1 MTRNKRSII
10 GGVDTHTATDH
21 AAVIDVNGRLI
32 ADAEFPTTPAGYASM
47 LTWMRS
53 KGKLGLVGVG
63 VEGTGAYGAGL
74 ARYLHDQG
82 IDVLEVPRPD
92 RRIRRQRGKS
102 DPIDAEAAARTVLA
116 GKASG
121 APKLADGPIEAIRML
136 RVTRNGAVQ
145 ARTATLNTLRSLVIT
160 APEPLRTQLRSLT
173 SAQLVTACAHLRPDL
188 TKLADPVQ
196 AAKHA
201 LRSMALRAQ
210 HLNTETRTLR
220 MQLNDLTQAAA
231 PATSAVFGLGPDT
244 VSALL
249 ITIGDNP
256 DRLRSEAAFAHLCGV
271 APIPASSGKTHRHRL
286 HRGGDRAA
294 NSALHIATVVRLRYD
309 PRSRAYADR
318 RTTEGLS
325 MPEIIRCQ
333 KRYLAREIFDALRA
347 DYAQL
352 ST

>member
-10 GGVDTHTATDH
+10 GGVDTHTATH
-21 AAVIDVNGRLI
+21 HTAVIDVNGRLI
-32 ADAEFPTTPAGYASM
+32 ADAEFPATPAGYASM

-53 KGKLGLVGVG
+53 KGKLNQVG

-74 ARYLHDQG
+74 ARYLHDQRV
-82 IDVLEVPRPD
+82 DVLEVPRPD

-136 RVTRNGAVQ
+136 RVARNGAVK
-145 ARTATLNTLRSLVIT
+145 ARTAAVNTLRSIVIT
-160 APEPLRTQLRSLT
+160 APEPLRTQLRSLS
-173 SAQLVTACAHLRPDL
+173 SAQLITACARLRPDL
-188 TKLADPVQ
+188 TKLTDPVQ

-201 LRSMALRAQ
+201 LRSLALRAQ
-210 HLNTETRTLR
+210 HLNIETRTLQR
-220 MQLNDLTQAAA
+220 QLKELTQVAA
-231 PATSAVFGLGPDT
+231 PATSVIFGLGPDT

-249 ITIGDNP
+249 IIVGDNP

-271 APIPASSGKTHRHRL
+271 APIPASSGKTNRRRL

-294 NSALHIATVVRLRYD
+294 NTALHIATVVRLRYD
-309 PRSRAYADR
+309 PRSRVYADR
-318 RTTEGLS
+318 RTTEGRS

-333 KRYLAREIFDALRA
+333 KRYLAREIFHALRA

>member
-1 MTRNKRSII
+1 MARSKRSII
-10 GGVDTHTATDH
+10 GGVDTHTATHH
-21 AAVIDVNGRLI
+21 AAVIDLNGRLI
-32 ADAEFPTTPAGYASM
+32 DDAEFPSTPTGYASM
-47 LTWMRS
+47 LTWMRG
-53 KGKLGLVGVG
+53 KGKLGQVG

-92 RRIRRQRGKS
+92 RRLRRQRGKS
-102 DPIDAEAAARTVLA
+102 D
-116 GKASG
+116 
-121 APKLADGPIEAIRML
+121 PIEAIRML
-136 RVTRNGAVQ
+136 RVTRNGAVK
-145 ARTATLNTLRSLVIT
+145 ARTAALNTLRSMVIT
-160 APEPLRTQLRSLT
+160 APESLPTQLRPLSK
-173 SAQLVTACAHLRPDL
+173 AQLVTACARLRPDL
-188 TKLADPVQ
+188 ANLAEPVQ

-201 LRSMALRAQ
+201 LRSIALRVQ
-210 HLNTETRTLR
+210 HLDIETRSLR
-220 MQLNDLTQAAA
+220 KQLDELTQAAA

-271 APIPASSGKTHRHRL
+271 APIPASSGKTNRHRL
-286 HRGGDRAA
+286 HRGGDHAG
-294 NSALHIATVVRLRYD
+294 NSALHIAAVVRLRYD

-333 KRYLAREIFDALRA
+333 KRYLAREIFHTLRA
-347 DYAQL
+347 DYAKI

>member
-1 MTRNKRSII
+1 MPGSKRLII
-10 GGVDTHTATDH
+10 GGVDTHCATHH
-21 AAVIDVNGRLI
+21 AAVIDRNGRLL
-32 ADAEFPTTPAGYASM
+32 ADAEFPATPAGYVSM

-53 KGKLGLVGVG
+53 KGTLSQVG

-74 ARYLHDQG
+74 ARCLHDHG
-82 IDVLEVPRPD
+82 VEVLEVPRPD
-92 RRIRRQRGKS
+92 RRLRRQRGKS

-136 RVTRNGAVQ
+136 RVARNGAVK
-145 ARTATLNTLRSLVIT
+145 ARTAALNTLRSMIIT
-160 APEPLRTQLRSLT
+160 APEPLRTHLRPLS
-173 SAQLVTACAHLRPDL
+173 SAQLVAACARLRPDPNNL
-188 TKLADPVQ
+188 PDPVH
-196 AAKHA
+196 AAKQA
-201 LRSMALRAQ
+201 LRSIAQRVQHLDTETRLLRAQ
-210 HLNTETRTLR
+210 LDELTR
-220 MQLNDLTQAAA
+220 AAA
-231 PATSAVFGLGPDT
+231 PATCAVFGLGPDT

-249 ITIGDNP
+249 VTIGDNP

-271 APIPASSGKTHRHRL
+271 APIPASSGKTTRHRL
-286 HRGGDRAA
+286 HRGGDRAG
-294 NSALHIATVVRLRYD
+294 NSALHIATIVRLRYD

-333 KRYLAREIFDALRA
+333 KRYLAREIFQALRA
-347 DYAQL
+347 DYAKI

>member
-121 APKLADGPIEAIRML
+121 A
-136 RVTRNGAVQ
+136 RNWPT
-145 ARTATLNTLRSLVIT
+145 ARSK
-160 APEPLRTQLRSLT
+160 PSEC
-173 SAQLVTACAHLRPDL
+173 SAL
-188 TKLADPVQ
+188 
-196 AAKHA
+196 
-201 LRSMALRAQ
+201 
-210 HLNTETRTLR
+210 
-220 MQLNDLTQAAA
+220 
-231 PATSAVFGLGPDT
+231 PAT
-244 VSALL
+244 
-249 ITIGDNP
+249 
-256 DRLRSEAAFAHLCGV
+256 E
-271 APIPASSGKTHRHRL
+271 
-286 HRGGDRAA
+286 
-294 NSALHIATVVRLRYD
+294 
-309 PRSRAYADR
+309 RSRPAPPPSTPCARSSSPLPSRYAP
-318 RTTEGLS
+318 S
-325 MPEIIRCQ
+325 CVP
-333 KRYLAREIFDALRA
+333 
-347 DYAQL
+347 
-352 ST
+352 

>member
-10 GGVDTHTATDH
+10 GGVDTHTATHH

-53 KGKLGLVGVG
+53 KGKLGLVG

-249 ITIGDNP
+249 ITIGDNA